1 MIKIDGRVI
10 PAPTDF
16 SVGIQDISKA
26 ERNARGDMII
36 ERIATKRKLELAW
49 QFLSKSEMQLVLS
62 AVSPVLFQVEYPD
75 PETGALKTG
84 TFYSGD
90 RTAPALDFLNGEIRW
105 KNCGFNVVER

>member
-1 MIKIDGRVI
+1 MIKIDGRAI
-10 PAPTDF
+10 PAPTDY

-49 QFLSKSEMQLVLS
+49 QFLTKSEMQQVLS
-62 AVSPVLFQVEYPD
+62 AVSPVFFQVEYPD
-75 PETGALKTG
+75 PQTGAMKIG

-90 RTAPALDFLNGEIRW
+90 RTAPALDFNNGEMRW
-105 KNCGFNVVER
+105 KNCGLNVIER